1 MNIDGDTL
9 QIHIG
14 ITLPASTPLRMLAN
28 LKTCTQSSQSGQQ
41 ALHEVFKKAQHH
53 RHIVIRLLPRLWL
66 QPDNV
71 VHEMGSSYVL
81 I

>member
-1 MNIDGDTL
+1 MNIDGTHYKFYWHHLTGEHTTQDASKS
-9 QIHIG
+9 QDVHSK
-14 ITLPASTPLRMLAN
+14 LPV
-28 LKTCTQSSQSGQQ
+28 GQQ